1 MSRDEGGRF
10 IRSEHDFINTEASTL
25 EIVETGLGDD
35 LLSEQLWENDEVSQ
49 RQNKIS
55 GCAILFGVRIMKNKV

>member
-1 MSRDEGGRF
+1 MSRGEGGRF

-35 LLSEQLWENDEVSQ
+35 LLSEQLWGNDKVSDWG
-49 RQNKIS
+49 S
-55 GCAILFGVRIMKNKV
+55 GFDLGKGQDTREINFI